1 MMKRQYLNVFAKQQQ
16 NIKKYL
22 SRLAPLAFFYI
33 LLYRVEPVRKF
44 CKAVVL
50 YLIKAKLLPVSME
63 TVKNSYFVGEKLCLL
78 ELVLTIASVIMMWVI
93 RWLNDYLTKQE
104 AKNMGQKSRMEES
117 LFRYLQEGTAPR
129 CYLVTGEWGS
139 GKTYE
144 IDHFFDKYYKY
155 SNRKIYRI
163 SCFGIS
169 SRKELIEEINN
180 TIEREDN
187 SFYTFSIQALKYI
200 PVVGDAL
207 YKVLKKSYRYTS
219 VPKGSVFIF
228 DDFERITARMCMEE
242 NNIRETHYSPRMYR
256 QISTVDSEKQAFSAI
271 SDGFKETERAFAKIR
286 NFADKQLDKQDY
298 DKYIAAVGMIN
309 ELIEVCGMKAIIICN
324 SDMLGEKFIYE
335 VLRSKL
341 NCIEYKK
348 TVTVEVTQTVMDTV
362 LQSIHLENEEQ
373 QKKIADY
380 LKNYAR
386 KPLEG
391 VVANSEFR
399 NMRLYCGLLEAF
411 INTAA
416 LFTEEQLSFSF
427 LNSLLNSIIIVQLCY
442 YRNLLQKL
450 QYYENGAYLPFL
462 LKTFNDVDLLS
473 YLIRSNDETQEVAWV
488 DAAVSGYWILNMQ
501 RPEKVKEVYDTWV
514 EYPYGELER
523 EIASDDIKYFEKSE
537 FKLVHALAVGK
548 WHKDMDRTNETL
560 TEQALQEYELT
571 MEKEVLDVLQLA
583 EEVFGDKDWGGYR
596 NILFK
601 IIGNKFGRKHIAA
614 KTSLQRAF
622 NYFVDNTMTRIRPSA
637 SDTLP

>member
-33 LLYRVEPVRKF
+33 LLYRVEAVKKF

-50 YLIKAKLLPVSME
+50 YIIEAKLLPVSAE
-63 TVKNSYFVGEKLCLL
+63 TIKNLYFVGEKLCLI
-78 ELVLTIASVIMMWVI
+78 EIVLTIVSVILMWAI

-104 AKNMGQKSRMEES
+104 AKNMEQKSRMEES
-117 LFRYLQEGTAPR
+117 LFRYLREGTAPR

-144 IDHFFDKYYKY
+144 IDHFFEKYYKY

-180 TIEREDN
+180 TIEREDD

-219 VPKGSVFIF
+219 VPTGSVFIF

-242 NNIRETHYSPRMYR
+242 NNIRETQYSPRMYR

-348 TVTVEVTQTVMDTV
+348 TVTVEVTKTVMDTV
-362 LQSIHLENEEQ
+362 LQSIHLEDERR

-380 LKNYAR
+380 LKSYAR
-386 KPLEG
+386 KPLE
-391 VVANSEFR
+391 VVIANSEFR

-416 LFTEEQLSFSF
+416 LFTEEQLSFFF
-427 LNSLLNSIIIVQLCY
+427 LNSLMNSIMIVHLCY
-442 YRNLLQKL
+442 YRNSLQKL
-450 QYYENGAYLPFL
+450 QYYENGAYLLFL
-462 LKTFNDVDLLS
+462 LTTFNDVDLLP
-473 YLIRSNDETQEVAWV
+473 YLIRCNDETQDIFWV
-488 DAAVSGYWILNMQ
+488 DVTVSGYWILNMR
-501 RPEKVKEVYDTWV
+501 RPENVGEVYDDWG
-514 EYPYGELER
+514 EYSYGELEK
-523 EIASDDIKYFEKSE
+523 EIVSSDIEYFEERE
-537 FKLVHALAVGK
+537 FKLVHALAIGK
-548 WHKDMDRTNETL
+548 KHKDREWTNKTL

-571 MEKEVLDVLQLA
+571 TEQEVRDVLLLA
-583 EEVFGDKDWGGYR
+583 EEVFGDKDWGVYR

-601 IIGNKFGRKHIAA
+601 IIVDKFGRKHIAA

-622 NYFVDNTMTRIRPSA
+622 NYFVDNVRIKI
-637 SDTLP
+637 

>member
-1 MMKRQYLNVFAKQQQ
+1 MKKRMSLNTIAKQQQ

-33 LLYRVEPVRKF
+33 LLYRVEAVKKF

-50 YLIKAKLLPVSME
+50 YIIEAKLLPVSAE
-63 TVKNSYFVGEKLCLL
+63 TIKNLYFVGEKLCLI
-78 ELVLTIASVIMMWVI
+78 EIVLTIVSVILMWAI

-104 AKNMGQKSRMEES
+104 AKNMEQKSRMEES

-180 TIEREDN
+180 TIEREDD

-242 NNIRETHYSPRMYR
+242 NNIKETYYASRMYR
-256 QISTVDSEKQAFSAI
+256 QISNVDSEEQAFSAI
-271 SDGFKETERAFAKIR
+271 SDGFKATEKAFAKIR
-286 NFADKQLDKQDY
+286 NFSDRQLDKQDY

-309 ELIEVCGMKAIIICN
+309 ELVEVCGMKAIIICN

-348 TVTVEVTQTVMDTV
+348 IVTVEVTQTVMDTV

-386 KPLEG
+386 KPLEE

-416 LFTEEQLSFSF
+416 LFTEEQLSFVF
-427 LNSLLNSIIIVQLCY
+427 LNSLMNSIVIVHLCY
-442 YRNLLQKL
+442 YRNSLQKL

-462 LKTFNDVDLLS
+462 LTTFNDIDLLP
-473 YLIRSNDETQEVAWV
+473 YLIRCNNETQEVAWV
-488 DAAVSGYWILNMQ
+488 DAAVSGYWILNMR

-571 MEKEVLDVLQLA
+571 MEQEVLDVLQLA

-614 KTSLQRAF
+614 ETSWQRAF
-622 NYFVDNTMTRIRPSA
+622 NYFVDNAMAKNTPFSI
-637 SDTLP
+637 

>member
-1 MMKRQYLNVFAKQQQ
+1 MKTREHLNTFAGKQQ

-22 SRLAPLAFFYI
+22 SKLAPLAFFYI
-33 LLYRVEPVRKF
+33 LLYHVEAVKKF
-44 CKAVVL
+44 CRAVVL
-50 YLIKAKLLPVSME
+50 YLIETKLLPISVENIISL
-63 TVKNSYFVGEKLCLL
+63 YFIGEKICLF
-78 ELVLTIASVIMMWVI
+78 EIILTIASVIMMWAI

-117 LFRYLQEGTAPR
+117 LFRYLREGTAPR

-144 IDHFFDKYYKY
+144 IDHFFEKYYKY

-180 TIEREDN
+180 TIEREDD

-219 VPKGSVFIF
+219 VPTGSVFIF

-242 NNIRETHYSPRMYR
+242 NNIRETHYSSRMYR
-256 QISTVDSEKQAFSAI
+256 QISNVDSEKQAFSAI
-271 SDGFKETERAFAKIR
+271 SDGFKETERAFAQIR
-286 NFADKQLDKQDY
+286 NFSDKQLDKQDY
-298 DKYIAAVGMIN
+298 DKYVVAVGMIN
-309 ELIEVCGMKAIIICN
+309 ELVEVCGMKAIIICN

-348 TVTVEVTQTVMDTV
+348 IVTVEVTQTVMDTV

-373 QKKIADY
+373 QKRIADY

-386 KPLEG
+386 EPLKG
-391 VVANSEFR
+391 VIANSEFR

-427 LNSLLNSIIIVQLCY
+427 LNSLLNSIIIVHLCY
-442 YRNLLQKL
+442 YRNSLQKL

-462 LKTFNDVDLLS
+462 LTTFNDVDLLS
-473 YLIRSNDETQEVAWV
+473 YLIRNNDEKQEVAWV

-501 RPEKVKEVYDTWV
+501 RPENAGKVYNEWLGYSYSEVEKKIVSRVVKD
-514 EYPYGELER
+514 LEG
-523 EIASDDIKYFEKSE
+523 DE
-537 FKLVHALAVGK
+537 FKLVHALAFGK
-548 WHKDMDRTNETL
+548 QYKDADRANEIF
-560 TEQALQEYELT
+560 TEHALEEYELT
-571 MEKEVLDVLQLA
+571 TEQEVLDALQLA

-614 KTSLQRAF
+614 ETSWQRAF
-622 NYFVDNTMTRIRPSA
+622 NYFVDNAMAKNTPFSI
-637 SDTLP
+637 

>member
-16 NIKKYL
+16 NIKKNL

-33 LLYRVEPVRKF
+33 LLYRVETVRKF
-44 CKAVVL
+44 CKAVIL
-50 YLIKAKLLPVSME
+50 YLIEAKLLPVSVE
-63 TVKNSYFVGEKLCLL
+63 IVGEKLCLL
-78 ELVLTIASVIMMWVI
+78 ELVLTIASVIMMWAI

-104 AKNMGQKSRMEES
+104 AKNMEQKSRMEES

-144 IDHFFDKYYKY
+144 IDHFFEKYYKY

-180 TIEREDN
+180 TIEREDD

-219 VPKGSVFIF
+219 VPTGSVFIF

-242 NNIRETHYSPRMYR
+242 NNIRETHYSSRMYR
-256 QISTVDSEKQAFSAI
+256 QISNVDSEKQAFSAI

-341 NCIEYKK
+341 NCIEFKK
-348 TVTVEVTQTVMDTV
+348 IVTVEVTKTVMDTV
-362 LQSIHLENEEQ
+362 LQSIHLEDERR
-373 QKKIADY
+373 QKKITDY
-380 LKNYAR
+380 LKNHAR
-386 KPLEG
+386 KQLEV

-416 LFTEEQLSFSF
+416 LFTEEQLSFVF
-427 LNSLLNSIIIVQLCY
+427 LNSLMNSIVIVHLCY
-442 YRNLLQKL
+442 YRNSLQKL

-462 LKTFNDVDLLS
+462 LTTFNDIDLLP
-473 YLIRSNDETQEVAWV
+473 YLIRCNNETQEVAWV
-488 DAAVSGYWILNMQ
+488 DAAVSGYWILNMR
-501 RPEKVKEVYDTWV
+501 RPEKVKELYDTWV

-571 MEKEVLDVLQLA
+571 MEQEVLDVLQLA

>member
-1 MMKRQYLNVFAKQQQ
+1 MKKRQYLNAFAKQQQ
-16 NIKKYL
+16 TIKKYL
-22 SRLAPLAFFYI
+22 SKLAPLALFYI
-33 LLYRVEPVRKF
+33 LLYRVEAVRKF
-44 CKAVVL
+44 CKVVVL
-50 YLIKAKLLPVSME
+50 YLIEAKLLPVSTE
-63 TVKNSYFVGEKLCLL
+63 TVRNLYFAGEKLCLI
-78 ELVLTIASVIMMWVI
+78 EIVLTVVAVILMWVI
-93 RWLNDYLTKQE
+93 RCLNDRLTE
-104 AKNMGQKSRMEES
+104 REVKNMGQKSRMEES

-144 IDHFFDKYYKY
+144 IDHFFEKYYKY

-180 TIEREDN
+180 TIEREDD

-219 VPKGSVFIF
+219 VPTGSVFIF
-228 DDFERITARMCMEE
+228 DDFERITARMFMEE
-242 NNIRETHYSPRMYR
+242 NNIRETHYSSRMYR

-416 LFTEEQLSFSF
+416 LFTEEQLSFVF
-427 LNSLLNSIIIVQLCY
+427 LNSLMNSIVIVHLCY
-442 YRNLLQKL
+442 YRNSLQKL

-462 LKTFNDVDLLS
+462 LTTFNDIDLLP
-473 YLIRSNDETQEVAWV
+473 YLIRCNNETQEVAWL

-501 RPEKVKEVYDTWV
+501 RPENAGKVYNEWLGYSYSEVEKKIVSRVVKDL
-514 EYPYGELER
+514 EGDEL
-523 EIASDDIKYFEKSE
+523 
-537 FKLVHALAVGK
+537 KLVHALAFGK
-548 WHKDMDRTNETL
+548 QYKDADRANEIF
-560 TEQALQEYELT
+560 TEHALEEYELT
-571 MEKEVLDVLQLA
+571 TEQEVLDVLQLA

-614 KTSLQRAF
+614 ETSWQRAF
-622 NYFVDNTMTRIRPSA
+622 NYFVDNAMAKNTPFSI
-637 SDTLP
+637 